1 MNDDDDDDDDNDD
14 DDTLNSVKLREIQN
28 KLLKLQ
34 IVLKC
39 NSNVVVIILSI
50 LYCCYYH
57 CY

>member
-1 MNDDDDDDDDNDD
+1 MNDVDDDAADA
-14 DDTLNSVKLREIQN
+14 DTLNSVKLREIQN
-28 KLLKLQ
+28 KLLKLL